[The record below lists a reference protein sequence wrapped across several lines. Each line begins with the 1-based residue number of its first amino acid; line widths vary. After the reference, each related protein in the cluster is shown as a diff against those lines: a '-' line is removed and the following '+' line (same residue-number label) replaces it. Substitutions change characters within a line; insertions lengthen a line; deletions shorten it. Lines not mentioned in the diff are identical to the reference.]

1 MKFASIAPIT
11 GATIYRIKFPSPETI
26 FGPKV
31 LAGFILAP
39 VSSPKKN
46 ASIPTIVPTPNASE
60 NRPTS
65 LLTNTCIENISSK
78 VIEISI
84 AHEEPRETAGIV
96 APDTTII
103 AAAHPPKH

>member
-1 MKFASIAPIT
+1 MKLDSTAPST
-11 GATIYRIKFPSPETI
+11 GATIYRIKLPSPETI

-31 LAGFILAP
+31 LAGFMLAP

-46 ASIPTIVPTPNASE
+46 ASIPTIIPTPNASE

-65 LLTNTCIENISSK
+65 LLTNTCIENINSK

-84 AHEEPRETAGIV
+84 AQDEPRETAGIV
-96 APDTTII
+96 ACNLANII
-103 AAAHPPKH
+103 LGN

>member
-1 MKFASIAPIT
+1 MKFASTAPIT
-11 GATIYRIKFPSPETI
+11 GAMIYRIKLPSPETI

-31 LAGFILAP
+31 LAGFMLAP

-60 NRPTS
+60 NRLTS

-84 AHEEPRETAGIV
+84 AQEEPRETAGIV

-103 AAAHPPKH
+103 AAAQPPKH